1 MIAITG
7 GGTGGHLVI
16 ARAIKEELLKRG
28 HKPLYIGSTAG
39 QDRAWFE
46 GDEAF
51 ERTYFLESSG
61 VVNKKGIHKLRSLF
75 TTVRLAFT
83 CRRLFKQHGVSA
95 VFSVGGYSAAPASF
109 GALIARLPLYIHEQ
123 NAVEGK
129 LNRLLKPFAKAFFN
143 SYRHDAIMTDYPV
156 SDAFFA
162 IRKQRQTLKT
172 VIFLGGS
179 QGATFI
185 NELAC
190 TLAPFFHERGIA
202 IIHQTGAKEFE
213 RIRRFYEKTAIPAD
227 VFDFSKE
234 IAQKLSRADFAI
246 SRSGAS
252 TLWELCAA
260 SLPACF
266 IPYPHA
272 AANHQ
277 YYNAK
282 TLVDQGAA
290 LMMEQA
296 NVDSHKLFEMILAC
310 DLASLSQKLTAL
322 IHEGGAKAIVDTI
335 LQNQPKE
342 STC

>member
-16 ARAIKEELLKRG
+16 ARAIQEELLKRG

-51 ERTYFLESSG
+51 IQTYFLESKG
-61 VVNKKGIHKLRSLF
+61 VVNKKGLRKLLSLF
-75 TTVRLAFT
+75 TTLRLAFT
-83 CRRLFKQHGVSA
+83 CKRLFKQHGVNA
-95 VFSVGGYSAAPASF
+95 VFSVGGYSAAPAAF
-109 GALIARLPLYIHEQ
+109 GALLAGLPLYIHEQ

-129 LNRLLKPFAKAFFN
+129 LNRLLKPFAKAFFS
-143 SYRHDAIMTDYPV
+143 SYRHDATMTDYPV
-156 SDAFFA
+156 GDAFFA
-162 IRKQRQTLKT
+162 IRRQRQTLKT

-190 TLAPFFHERGIA
+190 TLAPLFHAKGIA

-213 RIRRFYEKTAIPAD
+213 RVRRFYDEASIPAD

-234 IAQKLSRADFAI
+234 VAEKLSRADFAI
-246 SRSGAS
+246 CRSGAS

-260 SLPACF
+260 SVPACF

-290 LMMEQA
+290 LIIEQA
-296 NVDSHKLFEMILAC
+296 HVDPQTLFETILAC
-310 DLASLSQKLTAL
+310 DLTSLSQKLAAL